1 MTSSADRD
9 DDLKEQWPFPK
20 SGPIATKDIPLSE
33 PSPSVAWLDRPH
45 RDPDVATFLNSGTAI
60 TVSDIVHSLD
70 PGKGRDTIWLHHDG
84 SLSRG
89 NVDPIEF
96 STAEEID
103 RRIELGLD
111 PQDHPGS
118 THAGSVKIRRT
129 STAVVDVQYTDS
141 MSEAQ
146 KMTLG
151 RIDHAVEKPEA
162 RSRSTTSKASG
173 RGRRAKNTSGQWSL
187 SGLPS
192 GKKQR
197 TPTIAA
203 LAMSSAQLRMR
214 RPRMAGSAGSSTA
227 CPGSSMWAGGPV
239 WKPRQNG
246 RRQEVTAGSDRRLR
260 PRSGGMS
267 FELPAIVTALPRNR
281 KSATMA
287 WRYRCSAEDARWKSS
302 PV

>member
-151 RIDHAVEKPEA
+151 RIDHAVREAGGTITVNHIESFGAREA
-162 RSRSTTSKASG
+162 RKEYEWAMVAERAAEREKAANTDN
-173 RGRRAKNTSGQWSL
+173 RGFGDV
-187 SGLPS
+187 
-192 GKKQR
+192 
-197 TPTIAA
+197 I
-203 LAMSSAQLRMR
+203 SSAAHAPPPHGWL
-214 RPRMAGSAGSSTA
+214 
-227 CPGSSMWAGGPV
+227 
-239 WKPRQNG
+239 
-246 RRQEVTAGSDRRLR
+246 RRQFDSMSRLVNVGGRTSLEAAAERPEAGSDGRV
-260 PRSGGMS
+260 RSPIETTIRGNV
-267 FELPAIVTALPRNR
+267 FRVTGD
-281 KSATMA
+281 
-287 WRYRCSAEDARWKSS
+287 RYRPTAKSKERDDGLEI
-302 PV
+302 